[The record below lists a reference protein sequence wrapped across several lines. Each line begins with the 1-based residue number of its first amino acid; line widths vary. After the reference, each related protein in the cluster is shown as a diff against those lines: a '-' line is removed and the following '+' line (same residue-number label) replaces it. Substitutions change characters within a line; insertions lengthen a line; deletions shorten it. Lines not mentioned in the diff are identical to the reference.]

1 MRQKPFHPF
10 APVMP
15 ANQTVIPSAS
25 DHFCII
31 FSKKLL
37 PSISSYDPVF
47 DSYRRKK

>member
-10 APVMP
+10 APGMR

-25 DHFCII
+25 DHFYII

-37 PSISSYDPVF
+37 PSISSYDII
-47 DSYRRKK
+47 YEQ